1 MHLYEALQLAR
12 RFATAHDF
20 LPHTRWLVRILRAIV
35 ESLVLAVLKTPTHV
49 FVRCCVAFELVG
61 DQYPRWEA
69 TLSQQFAH
77 EPLGRIPVTPT
88 LHQDIE
94 HDSKLIY
101 SAPQL
106 MLLAIDSDDYFVQ
119 MPLVAEYR
127 LSRPNPF
134 GGLLTKLQRPAPN
147 RFVCHLDTASSQH
160 FLDHPKAQ
168 REAKIQPDRVADEFW
183 RELVASVRYGRIFVG
198 VLRFGGLLHRL
209 HSVNLSSRARQV
221 DNTDAPYPCHP
232 CTG

>member
-12 RFATAHDF
+12 RFATAHDC

-88 LHQDIE
+88 LH
-94 HDSKLIY
+94 
-101 SAPQL
+101 
-106 MLLAIDSDDYFVQ
+106 
-119 MPLVAEYR
+119 
-127 LSRPNPF
+127 
-134 GGLLTKLQRPAPN
+134 
-147 RFVCHLDTASSQH
+147 
-160 FLDHPKAQ
+160 
-168 REAKIQPDRVADEFW
+168 
-183 RELVASVRYGRIFVG
+183 
-198 VLRFGGLLHRL
+198 
-209 HSVNLSSRARQV
+209 
-221 DNTDAPYPCHP
+221 
-232 CTG
+232 